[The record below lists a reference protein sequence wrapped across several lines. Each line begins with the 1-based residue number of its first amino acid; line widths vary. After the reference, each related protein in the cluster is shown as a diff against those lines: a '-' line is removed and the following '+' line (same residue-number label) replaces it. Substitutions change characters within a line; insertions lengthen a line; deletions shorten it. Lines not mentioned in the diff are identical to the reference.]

1 MELRGAIA
9 THVGNV
15 REANEDRA
23 HFGGYV
29 AAVADGMGGHQG
41 GEMAASI
48 AIRQF
53 LDIDE
58 PIVPGGLVD
67 LVEQANRAVFARASE
82 PQYRGMGTTLV
93 ALTLRPS
100 EEMVAIT
107 NVGDSRAYQLHDG
120 KLRQISLD
128 HSLVEDL
135 VRQNRLT
142 PEEALH
148 HPKRNILTR
157 ALGISPEVDVD
168 RFLVPAE
175 IGDRFLLC
183 SDGLFNE
190 VDEDLITQL
199 LGSEEATDAAAGRLV
214 EQALTGPARDNI
226 TVAVVD
232 IVADGEGG
240 DRTSSPLEDLLDQPG
255 PDAPPDESGP
265 TPPADAHANG
275 EEPPPSSGPAAAA
288 TAPVATAVAA
298 GRRAGTEQLDE
309 ALAPLEA
316 APMAGAAPTHPPVLD
331 TPTGP
336 EPDRQSRRT
345 LGTALGLLSAA
356 LILIG
361 VVYVGVTRYGRGG
374 FFVATDLT
382 GQNVAIFE
390 GRPGGFLW
398 VEPTEDVVTDIPIGD
413 LTDEGR
419 AALDREDEFATRRE
433 AERFIDDELMPVA
446 SPDEVETLQDG
457 VTTGGAITDPEP
469 STTTTTAPPGD
480 AGAGGG
486 GLGASAGDT
495 GSELNAPGIGG
506 QVGTATSAP

>member
-1 MELRGAIA
+1 MELRGAVA

-23 HFGGYV
+23 YFGGFV

-53 LDIDE
+53 VDIDE
-58 PIVPGGLVD
+58 PIGPGGLVD

-93 ALTLRPS
+93 ALTLRPN

-120 KLRQISLD
+120 KLRQLSLD

-190 VDEDLITQL
+190 VDQDRITEL
-199 LGSEEATDAAAGRLV
+199 LATETATEVVASRLV
-214 EQALTGPARDNI
+214 EQALTGPARDNV

-240 DRTSSPLEDLLDQPG
+240 DVTTSPLEELLDQVDETDPG
-255 PDAPPDESGP
+255 GNAE
-265 TPPADAHANG
+265 TPRVDVPAGG
-275 EEPPPSSGPAAAA
+275 ETRPAGSVAGAAAA
-288 TAPVATAVAA
+288 AATAVAA
-298 GRRAGTEQLDE
+298 GRRTGTDQLEE
-309 ALAPLEA
+309 APAPLEA
-316 APMAGAAPTHPPVLD
+316 GPPPTRQPVLA
-331 TPTGP
+331 PPGAP
-336 EPDRQSRRT
+336 PAERRSRRT
-345 LGTALGLLSAA
+345 VGTAVGLFSAA
-356 LILIG
+356 VILFTALYI
-361 VVYVGVTRYGRGG
+361 GVTRYGRSGYY
-374 FFVATDLT
+374 VAADAT
-382 GQNVAIFE
+382 GRNVAIFE
-390 GRPGGFLW
+390 GRSGGFLW
-398 VEPTEDVVTDIPIGD
+398 VDPSEYLVTDIPVDD
-413 LTDEGR
+413 LTDAGR
-419 AALDREDEFATRRE
+419 VALEQENEFDTRRE
-433 AERFIDDELMPVA
+433 AERFIDSELMPSA
-446 SPDEVETLQDG
+446 SPDDVEALQEG
-457 VTTGGAITDPEP
+457 VTSDGGRP
-469 STTTTTAPPGD
+469 STTGPSTTAPSTSGQPDAPG
-480 AGAGGG
+480 GGGG

-495 GSELNAPGIGG
+495 GAELTGPGIGG
-506 QVGTATSAP
+506 QVGTGTTTSTP